1 MTTSSARP
9 GSWFTTQSLAVAIQS
24 FTQTTYILVR
34 QTARIRMACIQ
45 LNRPEHI
52 QGTDRD
58 FLMQQALRTLDL
70 DGPLTIRV
78 STLDRE

>member
-1 MTTSSARP
+1 
-9 GSWFTTQSLAVAIQS
+9 
-24 FTQTTYILVR
+24 
-34 QTARIRMACIQ
+34 